1 MADLRISELVAL
13 AGANLAAG
21 DLLPIVDISASE
33 TKKITVTD
41 LVGNATTLIADA
53 TIPGAKILFSAGQIA
68 GSSIATGGIGATQL
82 ADDGVTAAKL
92 ANESTVDLV
101 TTLPGSGAFTGQL
114 ALDTDDLKVYCWDGS
129 AWQSIKA
136 AGSINTV
143 IGDTAGIVNLT
154 VTTSGD
160 QVTITTSLDNTDA
173 AAKFLAGPAA
183 NAGAVSYRTI
193 TGADLPTATT
203 SAKGGVIVNGEG
215 LRLDGDT
222 LEIDN
227 DLTAS
232 VTHHV
237 VTYNAKGLVTAGRA
251 IQGAD
256 LPAATSSVKGAVIP
270 GTGLGVDGSGNLNH
284 SNAATIGTYT
294 KVTIDAQGHV
304 TTGDVLADTD
314 VPNHSAAKLTSGTL
328 DIARIGSHAITGI
341 KLANSSTAQ
350 FGAVQPVAEYTG
362 QLYFNSLSRDI
373 YIWDGN
379 VWQPIG
385 ISVGE
390 IVFAGTYD
398 AGTNL
403 VASVTSDGTAVGLV
417 VGQALP
423 AATAANNRYYLVVSE
438 PGTGT
443 SPAPTVALS
452 PPDIILS
459 NGAAWTEIDVSQT
472 ITAQVASNVSV
483 TPAGSISST
492 NVQGALEELDTEK
505 LAKAGG
511 TMTGE
516 LLIGNTASLVF
527 EGSTDNA
534 FETTLAVTDPTADRT
549 ITFPDR
555 TGTVI
560 TTGDTGTV
568 TSTMIA
574 DGTIVDGDIS
584 ATAEIAVSKLADGA
598 ARQLLQTDAAGTG
611 VEWTDNVD
619 IPGTLDVTGAATFDS
634 TVTATGNVTL
644 NAQADLRFADSDSSN
659 WVAFQAP
666 ATVASNVTWT
676 LPSVDG
682 TSGQALSTNG
692 TGTLT
697 WSAYAGLDTAQ
708 TWTKGQRGE
717 ITALTDGATITAD
730 FADSNNFSVTLGGN
744 RTLANP
750 SNLTAGQS
758 GCIWITQDGTGSRTL
773 AYGSQWDFTG
783 GTAPTLTTTANAV
796 DCLVYA
802 VQSST
807 KITATLITNLS

>member
-1 MADLRISELVAL
+1 MSDFVINDLPTLT
-13 AGANLAAG
+13 GANLAAE
-21 DLLPIVDISASE
+21 DLVPLLDVSASE
-33 TKKITVTD
+33 QKKITVVD
-41 LVGNATTLIADA
+41 LVGNATTLLADS
-53 TIPGAKILFSAGQIA
+53 TIPGAKILFGAGSIS
-68 GSSIATGGIGATQL
+68 GSSIATGGVGATQL
-82 ADDGVTAAKL
+82 ANDGVTAAKL
-92 ANESTVDLV
+92 GDESTVDLV
-101 TTLPGSGAFTGQL
+101 TTLPGSGAFVGQF
-114 ALDTDDLKVYCWDGS
+114 ALDTDDLKLYCWDGS

-136 AGSINTV
+136 AGSVNT
-143 IGDTAGIVNLT
+143 ITGDTSGIVNLIVT
-154 VTTSGD
+154 VSND
-160 QVTITTSLDNTDA
+160 QITITTSLDNTASA
-173 AAKFLAGPAA
+173 AQFLAGPAGS
-183 NAGAVSYRTI
+183 AGAVTYRTI
-193 TGADLPTATT
+193 TGDDLPTPTAL
-203 SAKGGVIVNGEG
+203 SKGGIIVNSEG
-215 LRLDGDT
+215 LRLNGST
-222 LEIDN
+222 IEIDN

-232 VTHHV
+232 STYHL
-237 VTYNAKGLVTAGRA
+237 VTYDAKGLITDGK
-251 IQGAD
+251 IIDGAD
-256 LPAATSSVKGAVIP
+256 LPAATASVKGAVIP
-270 GTGLGVDGSGNLNH
+270 GTGLTVDAFGSLDH
-284 SNAATIGTYT
+284 SNTITAGTYA
-294 KVTIDAQGHV
+294 KVTVDTEGHV
-304 TTGDVLADTD
+304 TAGAGLADTD
-314 VPNHSAAKLTSGTL
+314 IPDHSAAKLTTGTL
-328 DIARIGSHAITGI
+328 SNARLGGNSVTGD

-350 FGAVQPVAEYTG
+350 FGSTQPVAEYTG

-390 IVFAGTYD
+390 IVLAGTYD
-398 AGTNL
+398 AYTNL
-403 VASVTSDGTAVGLV
+403 VSSVTSDGAAVGLA

-423 AATAANNRYYLVVSE
+423 AATDANNRYYVVVSE
-438 PGTGT
+438 AGTGVA
-443 SPAPTVALS
+443 PAPTVALS
-452 PPDIILS
+452 PPDILLS
-459 NGAAWTEIDVSQT
+459 NGSAWVEIDVSQT
-472 ITAQVASNVSV
+472 VSAQLASNIVFSPAGTVSASNVQS
-483 TPAGSISST
+483 AI
-492 NVQGALEELDTEK
+492 EELDTEK

-634 TVTATGNVTL
+634 TITAANNVTL

-676 LPSVDG
+676 LPSTDG
-682 TSGQALSTNG
+682 TSGQVLSTNG
-692 TGTLT
+692 TGTLS
-697 WSAYAGLDTAQ
+697 WAANINLDTAQ

-717 ITALTDGATITAD
+717 ITVLTDGATVTPD
-730 FADSNNFSVTLGGN
+730 FNDSNHFSLTIGGN

-750 SNLTAGQS
+750 TNLTAGQS

-773 AYGSQWDFTG
+773 AFGSYWDFSG
-783 GTAPTLTTTANAV
+783 GTAPTLTTAANST

-807 KITATLITNLS
+807 RITATLITNLS